1 MGKKK
6 KRKHLSVLD
15 QGMESLCKGSCKGRA
30 ERKEDLYYIQHSLS
44 VPRNKMKHDVEQL
57 MFNYL

>member
-1 MGKKK
+1 MVEK
-6 KRKHLSVLD
+6 
-15 QGMESLCKGSCKGRA
+15 KGR
-30 ERKEDLYYIQHSLS
+30 KIYTMLNIIS